1 MDGAPRVL
9 ILSASIGEGHDL
21 PARVI
26 ADGLRRERPGIHVR
40 IEDGLLAMGWPINRA
55 VLGGA
60 RMDSRVGEWLWDALY
75 WVYARVGPTRRLGGW
90 LLERLG
96 GRRLLALIAAERPD
110 IVVATYPGVSEP
122 LGRLRRRGRLDVP
135 VASAITDLA
144 ALHYWAH
151 PDIDLHLVIHR
162 ESIEEVRAIAP
173 ESRIVWA
180 SGMTSPEFLVPR
192 DRADARRALDLPP
205 DGPVIVVSGG
215 GWAMGD
221 LEGAAEVALRI
232 EGATV
237 VCLCGRMEEV
247 RARLAAR
254 FAGEKRLRALG
265 FTDRMGDWL
274 AAADALIHSTVGLT
288 VLEAIIRGCPVISYG
303 WGRGHIRINNHAYRR
318 FGLAEVATSRRELD
332 AALRRALAHRPEP
345 DLSLTRIPSAAAE
358 ILAEIQR

>member
-1 MDGAPRVL
+1 VAAPRVL

-26 ADGLRRERPGIHVR
+26 ADGLRALRPGIHVR
-40 IEDGLLAMGWPINRA
+40 IEDGLLAMGWPVDRI

-60 RMDSRVGEWLWDALY
+60 RPDSRAAKLFFDASYWLYTQVAP
-75 WVYARVGPTRRLGGW
+75 ARHLGGW

-96 GRRLLALIAAERPD
+96 GPRLLALIAAERPD
-110 IVVATYPGVSEP
+110 VVVATYPGVSEA
-122 LGRLRRRGRLDVP
+122 LGRLRRGGRLRVP

-144 ALHYWAH
+144 GLYYWAH
-151 PDIDLHLVIHR
+151 PGVDLHLVIHR

-173 ESRIVWA
+173 ASRIVWA
-180 SGMTSPEFLVPR
+180 SGMTDPDFLVPR
-192 DRADARRALDLPP
+192 DRGEARRALDLPV

-221 LEGAAEVALRI
+221 LEGAAEVSLRV

-237 VCLCGRMEEV
+237 VCLCGRSEEV

-254 FAGEKRLRALG
+254 FAGESRLRTVG

-303 WGRGHIRINNHAYRR
+303 WGLGHIRANNRAYRR
-318 FGLAEVATSRRELD
+318 FGLADVATTHAELD
-332 AALRRALAHRPEP
+332 AALRRAIAHRPQP

-358 ILAEIQR
+358 ILATAGR